1 MTSHQAEQFLSL
13 WQLQRSL
20 GIKPED
26 RRLPENDN
34 ADDLDRQI
42 EAIRE
47 AMSDQVA
54 LSSAQR

>member
-20 GIKPED
+20 GIRPED
-26 RRLPENDN
+26 RVLPENDN
-34 ADDLDRQI
+34 ADLDEQI

-47 AMSDQVA
+47 AMERA
-54 LSSAQR
+54 